1 MFRMYTVSSSPAIA
15 TFYVMLGG
23 MLSIVWT
30 DVVQFLIMTVAGIVI
45 VVIGMQMVAP
55 DMIHSFVPAGWDSPF
70 FGWTLDID
78 WSSRMSLLT
87 ERMAN
92 EPYSLI
98 RHLCHDGVA
107 QRHLHEYGRACAQL

>member
-1 MFRMYTVSSSPAIA
+1 MEIFIPWEVVSPFIPFTVPAEYVPHVYGIFFTTIA

-30 DVVQFLIMTVAGIVI
+30 DVVQFPIMTVAGIVI

-55 DMIHSFVPAGWDSPF
+55 DMIHFFVPTGWDSPF

-78 WSSRMSLLT
+78 WSSRMSLL
-87 ERMAN
+87 
-92 EPYSLI
+92 
-98 RHLCHDGVA
+98 DGTDG
-107 QRHLHEYGRACAQL
+107 E